1 MFGRFIPQD
10 LFQELLFGLSTYFTG
25 HANRMQAITSDGK
38 TTTKN
43 VYLCKACVFSY
54 INKHETIAKQNLE
67 NEQIYCL
74 LFSSNKFSYYS
85 EREIIRAMH
94 YSQLWGN

>member
-1 MFGRFIPQD
+1 M
-10 LFQELLFGLSTYFTG
+10 
-25 HANRMQAITSDGK
+25 
-38 TTTKN
+38 
-43 VYLCKACVFSY
+43 FSY

-67 NEQIYCL
+67 NEQIM
-74 LFSSNKFSYYS
+74 LFSGNKFSYYS